1 MNNIRKIFAILLCI
15 TTVVGICSCKK
26 NNLGLVK
33 GKSKIA
39 LITGVQELELDF
51 LNEEVWQGIVAFGD
65 ENEVEYTY
73 YTPQEATVDKIYS
86 TFELAVN
93 EGADV
98 LVCMGPM
105 FSGAIKKMQENY
117 EDIKIIAIDVAE
129 ASIGTLGKNTH
140 CVSFKQNQAGYLAGY
155 AAVKDGFTKLGFYG
169 EYDIERYSGYGYGFF
184 NGVVDAAK
192 EDDIKV
198 ELDFAFG
205 NEFDSAE
212 QGVEAVGS
220 WYKNGCEIVLVAGSE
235 ETVRTIAESAVENFA
250 YIMGTSID
258 QSYLG
263 QTFDYNPFMV
273 SAMKGLREAINTT
286 LERAATKQWE
296 EELSGKTAFFGLENG
311 NYLYLN
317 EDEWLWL
324 FEKFTLDEYW
334 TLKESISSEEIS
346 VEKNKIVDFDEENI
360 VLRRQTNR

>member
-1 MNNIRKIFAILLCI
+1 MNKIRKIFAILLCI
-15 TTVVGICSCKK
+15 TTVLGICSCKK
-26 NNLGLVK
+26 NDLGVTK

-51 LNEEVWQGIVAFGD
+51 LNEEVWQGIAAFGD
-65 ENEVEYTY
+65 ANEVEYTY
-73 YTPQEATVDKIYS
+73 YTPAEATVDKIYS
-86 TFELAVN
+86 SFELAVE

-98 LVCMGPM
+98 LVCMGSM

-117 EDIKIIAIDVAE
+117 EDVKIIAIDVAE

-184 NGVVDAAK
+184 NGAVDAA
-192 EDDIKV
+192 E
-198 ELDFAFG
+198 ELEVKIEFDFAFG

-212 QGVEAVGS
+212 QGIEAVDG
-220 WYKNGCEIVLVAGSE
+220 WYKNGCEIVMAAGSE
-235 ETVRTIAESAVENFA
+235 ETVSAIAKSAVDNFA
-250 YIMGTSID
+250 YVMGTSID

-296 EELSGKTAFFGLENG
+296 EELSGKTVFFGLENG

-324 FEKFTLDEYW
+324 FEKFTLDDYW
-334 TLKESISSEEIS
+334 TLKEKISSDEKEI
-346 VEKNKIVDFDEENI
+346 ERNKFANFDEEKV
-360 VLRRQTNR
+360 VLRKQIDK